1 MMSRVPHA
9 AVRALCAA
17 AVALGATAAFGKAKY
32 WLGTSPEASQGS
44 NWADESGGAPTELPV
59 DGDDIVLDGNSKD
72 LKWGSD
78 VGFTPRNWTQTA
90 AYAGTVTFD
99 SGLEEVE
106 ITSDV
111 TLEGGKWTH
120 TINPS
125 FTATA
130 EGWTSGRGT
139 KQLIVSVG
147 GAMTLGENA
156 TIDVTGMGFA
166 GGQGP
171 GTPTGGLGATHGGTA
186 YNSAKPCYGDVFAPD
201 TLGSGA
207 NAGGGQD
214 WWTPG
219 NGHGGGAV
227 RLTVGGRLT
236 VNGAITA
243 DSPKGLHYTGS
254 GGSVF
259 LTAGSFGGSGTIS
272 AKGADCTR
280 SYSGAGGRIAV
291 VLTGEGSTFEDS
303 SVAMSAAGGST
314 SSAGYPVGG
323 NGTIYLETAADG
335 HNQGELVLKGR
346 GDGRTPSEGASFDFA
361 LNPGRQFAFRKVS
374 FSDGGS
380 LVVDAGTK
388 IQVAEIAP
396 VAGYKGESIF
406 LRGGTVEIPS
416 ATDFGALRF
425 VCSAEGSVIRP
436 VGVSSV
442 FWVPSCEGH
451 LWNKAL
457 TVDGSMVVP
466 GGAKIAHSAN
476 ATAEGFRV
484 DVTVNGDVTVAAGG
498 LISAEGCGYSSGK
511 GPGVPTATGYQ
522 GGSHGGVASGSG
534 GKVYGS
540 LKYPQTSGSGG
551 VSLWTP
557 SGGGVI
563 RLAVDGKLT
572 VDGEISSDSANKS
585 SAASYYYTS
594 AGGSVWITAKEI
606 AGSGNIHADGA
617 NGQNSAGNVSG
628 AGGRVAVTLTKP
640 GADFTDFGGRI
651 SAYGACG
658 KKSVPQNG
666 AGTVYLRT
674 GDQGDTEGTLVID
687 NGGSNRRDLP
697 TPITADVTDTEVGNV
712 LVRNGGILDVT
723 QGGTL
728 TVHGD
733 WTTEA
738 DGTTLTSPD
747 GQVLFVDADRA
758 STISGTNVFG
768 SVSCTVPGKA
778 LKFALEG
785 SLFGTAPGGMFIL
798 TGSDEAPITLDS
810 TDGVGTWLM
819 ALGSGTVQN
828 LSYLTV
834 NRSDASLGA
843 KVVAQHSTGEGNV
856 NWSLVNIEPGE
867 TITWTGEE
875 SAGFSDA
882 GNWDRGRAPV
892 STDHVVIEAGT
903 TYSPALSD
911 KLEVD
916 QLVVKAGASLNLN
929 GFDISVREAL
939 SVKGEMKCVA
949 SERIDIVCDAEIAGF
964 VGASS
969 AIHLKAD
976 GDQTVDFGGCALYG
990 LFVENGGDL
999 SLNGGFSSDLLECR
1013 SSVAKTL
1020 TFEAGESFAARRLT
1034 IAGPTGGT
1042 DFITLA
1048 SSVPGTAWAFQ
1059 LGDTHTVSGV
1069 SVSDSDARGG
1079 RKIYPSASTNAGR
1092 NENWDFAKTTA
1103 VWVGG
1108 SGNDFNTA
1116 ENWNPV
1122 GVPDATT
1129 HILLDAGVSV
1139 QSADP
1144 VSVFSL
1150 EILNGQGP
1158 TTLTMKGKLTVS
1170 DMIVVGDGGTL
1181 VADAGVETDTMI
1193 IQGNGVVTHTAC
1205 TAAGELRLDLA
1216 VSGDLRIEK
1225 DGRIDVTAKGYPK
1238 EAGPGFNGTAGATY
1252 GGQGAYSSTPKP
1264 CYGSIL
1270 NPLDPGSGG
1279 NATFGSPGGGVVKI
1293 VAGGS
1298 VIIDGMIVADAG
1310 PGSSSAAHYN
1320 GAGGS
1325 VNITCGTL
1333 AGSGSVTAIGGQSNA
1348 TTESAGGGGRIAVRQ
1363 TSEGD
1368 VSACKVVLTAHGGL
1382 HNTKACGAAGTVYEW
1397 SAGSEIGTVTIDND
1411 YTATMSGYKYAQ
1423 LPMADDGA
1431 GAYKHT
1437 AFVLKEAG
1445 MLQLTDDVT
1454 VYDVDLVDANVTLNL
1469 NGHTLSILSKE
1480 HKNRKGWL
1488 GTVIEKNGK
1497 IEWLSGLMVI
1507 VR

>member
-1 MMSRVPHA
+1 MMSQVSHI

-17 AVALGATAAFGKAKY
+17 ALVASCGSAWAIELVWRGGDATNPTLASVAK
-32 WLGTSPEASQGS
+32 
-44 NWADESGGAPTELPV
+44 NWAPEGVPGAGDTITIDASAESR
-59 DGDDIVLDGNSKD
+59 D
-72 LKWGSD
+72 LKWDLNHG
-78 VGFTPRNWTQTA
+78 VAGWTQTA
-90 AYAGTVTFD
+90 DYNGTVTFD
-99 SGLEEVE
+99 SGLETIE
-106 ITSDV
+106 ITGGV

-125 FTATA
+125 FAATA
-130 EGWTSGRGT
+130 EAWTSGRGT

-147 GAMTLGENA
+147 GAMTIGENA

-171 GTPTGGLGATHGGTA
+171 GSPAAGLGASHGGTA
-186 YNSAKPCYGDVFAPD
+186 YNNAKPCYGDVFAPD

-207 NAGGGQD
+207 NAGGGQS

-227 RLTVGGRLT
+227 RLTVGGKLT
-236 VNGAITA
+236 VNGTIVA
-243 DSPKGLHYTGS
+243 DSPAGQHYTGS

-259 LTAGSFGGSGTIS
+259 LTAGSFGGSGSIS
-272 AKGADCTR
+272 AKGADCTTD
-280 SYSGAGGRIAV
+280 YSGAGGRIAV
-291 VLTGEGSTFEDS
+291 ILTGAGSTFEDS

-314 SSAGYPVGG
+314 PTLPNGG

-346 GDGRTPSEGASFDFA
+346 GDGRTPSEGASFDFT

-396 VAGYKGESIF
+396 VAEYKGESVF

-436 VGVSSV
+436 VGVSPV

-466 GGAKIAHSAN
+466 SGAKIAHSAN

-484 DVTVNGDVTVAAGG
+484 DVTVNGDVTVDAGG
-498 LISAEGCGYSSGK
+498 AINTEGCGYSSGK
-511 GPGVPTATGYQ
+511 GPGVPTATGHQ

-551 VSLWTP
+551 VSPWTP

-606 AGSGNIHADGA
+606 VGSGNIHADGA
-617 NGQNSAGNVSG
+617 KGQNSAGSVSG
-628 AGGRVAVTLTKP
+628 AGGRVAVTLTKS

-658 KKSVPQNG
+658 AKSVPQNG

-747 GQVLFVDADRA
+747 GQVLFVDADRD

-1013 SSVAKTL
+1013 SSVAKSL

-1079 RKIYPSASTNAGR
+1079 RKIYPSASANAGR
-1092 NENWDFAKTTA
+1092 NENWDFAKTTS

-1122 GVPDATT
+1122 GVPDETT
-1129 HILLDAGVSV
+1129 RILLDAGVSV

-1150 EILNGQGP
+1150 EIRNGQGP
-1158 TTLTMKGKLTVS
+1158 TTLTTKGKLTVS
-1170 DMIVVGDGGTL
+1170 DMIVIGDGGTL

-1252 GGQGAYSSTPKP
+1252 GGQGAYSPTPKP

-1279 NATFGSPGGGVVKI
+1279 NTTFGSPGGGVVKI
-1293 VAGGS
+1293 VAEGS
-1298 VIIDGMIVADAG
+1298 VVIDGMIVADAG
-1310 PGSSSAAHYN
+1310 PGLSSAAHYN

-1333 AGSGSVTAIGGQSNA
+1333 AGSGSVTAIGGRSNA

-1363 TSEGD
+1363 MSEGD
-1368 VSACKVVLTAHGGL
+1368 VSACKVILTAHGGL

-1397 SAGSEIGTVTIDND
+1397 SAGSKIGTVTIDND
-1411 YTATMSGYKYAQ
+1411 YTATFPGYYAQ
-1423 LPMADDGA
+1423 LPMADDGV
-1431 GAYKHT
+1431 GAYKRT

-1445 MLQLTDDVT
+1445 MLKLTDDVT
-1454 VYDVDLVDANVTLNL
+1454 VYDVDLADANVKINL
-1469 NGHTLSILSKE
+1469 NGHTLSIISKE

-1488 GTVIEKNGK
+1488 GTVIGDGK